1 MPMTFQ
7 EIEILTDVSVE
18 PLSLAAVKQA
28 LRVDFADEDSFIAS
42 LITNARTY
50 GEDITNKVFAPKTL
64 RVTLQPLP
72 VPAGALSGPVDGPY
86 DFWQMQERP
95 DIPLFGYAQIRLPL
109 PGNPVQSVSLI
120 EYQLTR
126 MDIPEWT
133 TLAATDGNGN
143 ATYRVDTAAVPAEV
157 SIFTVLAASRY
168 RITYTSGYATL
179 PGTLQQAMLNLINFW
194 YNNREGQPVPATIDA
209 QFAKRRTW
217 SL

>member
-1 MPMTFQ
+1 MPVTFQ
-7 EIEILTDVSVE
+7 EIEILTPVTVE
-18 PLSLAAVKQA
+18 PLSLTAVKTA
-28 LRVDFADEDSFIAS
+28 LRVDFSDEDSFIAS

-50 GEDITNKVFAPKTL
+50 GEDIVNKGFATQTL
-64 RVTLQPLP
+64 RVTLQPMP
-72 VPAGALSGPVDGPY
+72 VPAGQLSGPVDGPY

-95 DIPLFGYAQIRLPL
+95 DIPLFGYAQIRLTL
-109 PGNPVQSVSLI
+109 PMSPVQSVSLI

-126 MDIPEWT
+126 MDVPEWT
-133 TLAATDGNGN
+133 TLSPTDASGN

-168 RITYTSGYATL
+168 RVTYTTGYTTL

-194 YNNREGQPVPATIDA
+194 YNNREGQPVPPTIDQ
-209 QFAKRRTW
+209 QFAKKRVW